1 VNAATE
7 TEVLIVG
14 GGLVG
19 CATAFYLSQ
28 YGVRSIVVERDEI
41 NRGGSG
47 TNAGSLHIQVRALEA
62 SFSDAVLR
70 EMLPLKA
77 AAGRAWGELEGQ
89 LGCQLGVYQHG
100 GLMVAETEDQLEVL
114 HSTVDREQQF
124 GLPVELLSASELRSL
139 APSLSHHLTG
149 AAFCALEGLANPL
162 LVTPAFARL
171 AVAGGAAI
179 WPRTQ
184 VSAITPLAS
193 GGFDVATSRG
203 PVRAERVLDAAGAWA
218 ASVARLAGVELS
230 TMGKSIQVSVT
241 ERTAPVL
248 DVLIGS
254 IEGGI
259 TLKQTPA
266 GMVLIGGGWPATTD
280 SQTGEIVLD
289 RDSVAGN
296 IGLALRLV
304 PQLRDVLLLRSWT
317 GPIAQA
323 FDAEGHLLQILGEV
337 PQVKGLFILAGG
349 MLFTLGP
356 LYARLAAELIARGT
370 ASAPIGIHDPAR
382 FSRAQA
388 GAPSPGRY
396 RSSL

>member
-1 VNAATE
+1 
-7 TEVLIVG
+7 
-14 GGLVG
+14 
-19 CATAFYLSQ
+19 
-28 YGVRSIVVERDEI
+28 
-41 NRGGSG
+41 
-47 TNAGSLHIQVRALEA
+47 
-62 SFSDAVLR
+62 
-70 EMLPLKA
+70 
-77 AAGRAWGELEGQ
+77 
-89 LGCQLGVYQHG
+89 
-100 GLMVAETEDQLEVL
+100 MVAESEDQLEVL

-124 GLPVELLSASELRSL
+124 GLPVEVLSAHELRSL
-139 APSLSHHLTG
+139 APNLSHHLVG

-171 AVAGGAAI
+171 AVAAGAAI
-179 WPRTQ
+179 WPRT
-184 VSAITPLAS
+184 VVGAITPLAS

-203 PVRAERVLDAAGAWA
+203 RVKAHKVLDAAGAWA

-241 ERTAPVL
+241 ERTAPML
-248 DVLIGS
+248 DLLLGS

-266 GMVLIGGGWPATTD
+266 GMFLIGGGWPATTD
-280 SQTGEIVLD
+280 PETGQIMLD

-296 IGLALRLV
+296 IGLAVRLL

-323 FDAEGHLLQILGEV
+323 FDEQGHLLQILGEA
-337 PQVKGLFILAGG
+337 PEVKGLFILAGG

-370 ASAPIGIHDPAR
+370 ASLPIGIHDPAR
-382 FSRAQA
+382 FSGAQA
-388 GAPSPGRY
+388 HVSSQPTY